1 MVDFKSDSID
11 ASSTYAYIPTGGI
24 ITLGGSFSEYSDSS
38 YIDVGLIPCDGRTL
52 NASASPQYTGLFNV
66 IGVLYGGSGSASFQV
81 PNLTSDK
88 LSIVGTS
95 NTFYNVNTVGTRVT
109 SISHTHTVTA
119 TTNSFNMNAGNTSH
133 DHTVSHNDIGNMVSE
148 NQHAHN
154 GVSSAGTIGPNVNKN
169 GPAGASG
176 GGLNGNHA
184 HNVTLNANGLVD
196 GRGNDHIHSG
206 VRSHNTGYN
215 TAYSHTHPASLTN
228 SANTG
233 NFTYSSPNAL
243 GVPYANVLYFIKA

>member
-24 ITLGGSFSEYSDSS
+24 VTLGGAFAEYSDTA
-38 YIDVGLIPCDGRTL
+38 YTNVGLIPCDGRAL
-52 NASASPQYTGLFNV
+52 NASTNPEYTSLFNV
-66 IGVLYGGSGSASFQV
+66 IGVLYGGSGSASFNV
-81 PNLTSDK
+81 PNLTSAK
-88 LSIVGTS
+88 VAIVGTS
-95 NTFYNVNTVGTRVT
+95 NTFYTTNTVGTRVT
-109 SISHTHTVTA
+109 SIAHTHNNTA
-119 TTNSFNMNAGNTSH
+119 TNNNFTMNAGNTNHSH
-133 DHTVSHNDIGNMVSE
+133 SVSHNDIGNMAAE

-196 GRGNDHIHSG
+196 GRGNNHIHSG
-206 VRSHNTGYN
+206 VLSHNTGN
-215 TAYSHTHPASLTN
+215 SASFSHTHAASATLA
-228 SANTG
+228 SATSSA
-233 NFTYSSPNAL
+233 TYSSPSSL
-243 GVPYANVLYFIKA
+243 GFPYANVLYFIKA